1 MVVWRARDYH
11 GTTLPHC
18 SPKRLN
24 TDFHQVGLSIAIS
37 GGMGRVVLGGAKKDV
52 ASRRNGQEVGL
63 GSGYGIIV
71 KFGYGIWSWTFIF
84 IDLFER

>member
-37 GGMGRVVLGGAKKDV
+37 RRIRKITLDEAKKDV
-52 ASRRNGQEVGL
+52 ASRRNGQEIEVGL
-63 GSGYGIIV
+63 GSGYGFTV
-71 KFGYGIWSWTFIF
+71 KFGYGIWS
-84 IDLFER
+84 